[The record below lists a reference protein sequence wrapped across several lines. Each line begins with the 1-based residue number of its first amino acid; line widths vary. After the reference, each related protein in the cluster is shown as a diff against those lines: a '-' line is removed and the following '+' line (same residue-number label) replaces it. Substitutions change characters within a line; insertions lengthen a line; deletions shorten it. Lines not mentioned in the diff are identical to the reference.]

1 MSSKGFIES
10 LLDSFSLWA
19 AVQDSK
25 DSNGKPDP
33 YKAAGIAFGMRGDL
47 STADILELG
56 GYLGAE
62 GAFDSNG
69 SVDSADDD
77 YDPMLTPVQERQSM
91 DWNAISEEEKQ
102 RRILKAQHTKAQY
115 RYWQALWEYKEL
127 VTNLPPVEL
136 AEGVWKEIIEKE
148 NESDAPDPELRS
160 KFTKWLRKNH
170 DIRMD
175 AEGNMH
181 LIRRKDKNEE

>member
-1 MSSKGFIES
+1 MGSKGFIES

-33 YKAAGIAFGMRGDL
+33 YKAAGIALGMRGDL

-69 SVDSADDD
+69 SVDSTDVYNDQMRNSV
-77 YDPMLTPVQERQSM
+77 PERQSM

-127 VTNLPPVEL
+127 VTNLSPVEL
-136 AEGVWKEIIEKE
+136 AEGVWREIVEKE

-170 DIRMD
+170 GIRMA
-175 AEGNMH
+175 AEGDMR
-181 LIRRKDKNEE
+181 LIRRKDKSVE